1 MFDNCYILYFSDP
14 AFTESPAYFSSEPP
28 CPAVRPSGEDIPP
41 YYILSCPEGKYK
53 VKKGESA
60 PEIPLFY

>member
-1 MFDNCYILYFSDP
+1 MFDNCYILYFFRFRIHGIRCILFFRTVLS
-14 AFTESPAYFSSEPP
+14 
-28 CPAVRPSGEDIPP
+28 AVRPSGEDIPP